1 MSEPTEQAGVSQ
13 TAEAATAAA
22 DAAREIMFKWT
33 DVIIDQ
39 SNDLWTVTL
48 PFLTATLLVC
58 LHLTRSEGTS
68 ATTPLEPVPR
78 LLWVLLITSF
88 CGCVASLFFAYKLK
102 GTVISALGAGVADGK
117 FALATD
123 PAWDALFQF
132 LSFGLAFLAFIGA
145 VGLYPGLVVRSLI
158 NVLTGRG

>member
-1 MSEPTEQAGVSQ
+1 MPDPTGRTALADV
-13 TAEAATAAA
+13 AEAAPAV

-48 PFLTATLLVC
+48 PFLTATILVC
-58 LHLTRSEGTS
+58 LHLASRAAPDS
-68 ATTPLEPVPR
+68 ATTADPIPR
-78 LLWVLLITSF
+78 WLWVLLIASF
-88 CGCVASLFFAYKLK
+88 FGCAASLFFAYKLK
-102 GTVISALGAGVADGK
+102 GTVIDALGAGMHDGR

-132 LSFGLAFLAFIGA
+132 LTFALAFMAFVGA
-145 VGLYPGLVVRSLI
+145 VGLYPRLVIRSLI